1 MKKLAAILMTVAVV
15 AAMTGCKKDD
25 KKTSEPTKASIETQ
39 ANLGDDNAIVNL
51 KNIKRED
58 GPNMVGKVGGWD
70 GNIENLDINE
80 NEEAKAALE
89 KATAALTGMN
99 FEGIYLLGK
108 QIVSGTNYCILCRG
122 TATVPDAVP
131 GYYLVYVYADLQGN
145 AEVLKI
151 DTLLEA
157 ADANVDG
164 GWGINTGDPAFE
176 NNAEVKAAYEK
187 ALASMV
193 VAGGEMEPVAYL
205 GSQIVSGCNYL
216 VLCRVK
222 AVVDDPSTEL
232 ALVTVYVDPLGNASI
247 STDDMDFSA
256 QDGEQDQGEQ
266 TAVSQADDAPAVG
279 VNI

>member
-1 MKKLAAILMTVAVV
+1 
-15 AAMTGCKKDD
+15 
-25 KKTSEPTKASIETQ
+25 
-39 ANLGDDNAIVNL
+39 
-51 KNIKRED
+51 
-58 GPNMVGKVGGWD
+58 
-70 GNIENLDINE
+70 
-80 NEEAKAALE
+80 
-89 KATAALTGMN
+89 MN

-108 QIVSGTNYCILCRG
+108 QIVSGTNYCILCKG

-164 GWGINTGDPAFE
+164 GWGVNTGDPAFA

-193 VAGGEMEPVAYL
+193 VAGGVMEPVAYL
-205 GSQIVSGCNYL
+205 GSQVVGGYNYL

-222 AVVDDPSTEL
+222 AVIDDPTTEL
-232 ALVTVYVDPLGNASI
+232 ALVTIYVDPQGNASI
-247 STDDMDFSA
+247 STDDMNFSA
-256 QDGEQDQGEQ
+256 QEEEEEQIEQ
-266 TAVSQADDAPAVG
+266 TAVTDDGDNA
-279 VNI
+279 

>member
-15 AAMTGCKKDD
+15 AAMTGCAKSKET
-25 KKTSEPTKASIETQ
+25 KQTLEPTKAVETQ
-39 ANLGDDNAIVNL
+39 AKIDGDNAIVNL
-51 KNIKRED
+51 KGMKRED
-58 GPNMVGKVGGWD
+58 EPNMVGQVGGWN
-70 GNIENLDINE
+70 GNIEDLDINK
-80 NEEAKAALE
+80 NAEAKAALE
-89 KATAALTGMN
+89 KATSLLTGMN

-108 QIVSGTNYCILCRG
+108 QIVSGTNYCILCKG

-164 GWGINTGDPAFE
+164 GWGVNTGDPAFA

-193 VAGGEMEPVAYL
+193 IAGGEMEPVAYL
-205 GSQIVSGCNYL
+205 GCQVVGGYNYL

-222 AVVDDPSTEL
+222 AVIDDPTTEL
-232 ALVTVYVDPLGNASI
+232 ALVTIYVDPQGNASI
-247 STDDMDFSA
+247 STDDMNFSA
-256 QDGEQDQGEQ
+256 QEDEEEQVEQ
-266 TAVSQADDAPAVG
+266 TAVTDDGDNA
-279 VNI
+279 